1 MWEGCEEVG
10 GGAKMW
16 EGCEEVG
23 GCVKR
28 WEGWEEVGGV
38 GGGGRGVKRSEGV

>member
-10 GGAKMW
+10 GLG
-16 EGCEEVG
+16 GGTRGVG
-23 GCVKR
+23 GGERGVKR

-38 GGGGRGVKRSEGV
+38 